1 MGDAAREGG
10 RGRGGKRERERKGR
24 KGEEGGERGREG
36 GRERR
41 RVERWK
47 TECRYEGEKIGK
59 EGNERYREVSVH
71 IIIHHVSSKRWYGH
85 YKLQS
90 GFWSLARISFRK
102 VYFSIFTPKVG
113 ILACLT
119 NFLDLQT
126 LLLKISLI

>member
-10 RGRGGKRERERKGR
+10 GEEGRERERKGR

-41 RVERWK
+41 RVERRK

-59 EGNERYREVSVH
+59 EGNERYREVRVH

-90 GFWSLARISFRK
+90 GFWSLARHPHIILFFLPIIL
-102 VYFSIFTPKVG
+102 FSNSQNDP
-113 ILACLT
+113 LL
-119 NFLDLQT
+119 FL
-126 LLLKISLI
+126 